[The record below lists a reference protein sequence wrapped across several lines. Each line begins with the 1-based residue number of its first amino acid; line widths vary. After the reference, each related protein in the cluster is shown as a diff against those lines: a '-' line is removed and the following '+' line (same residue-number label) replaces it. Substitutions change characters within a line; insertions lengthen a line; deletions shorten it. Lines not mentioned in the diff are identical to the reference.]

1 MNASNINT
9 CVVLQTLE
17 KISRIENEIKYLENT
32 MLQPNGITT
41 ENITKL
47 NSIDCWM
54 LQLKDSLEYKKSE
67 YDIHI
72 SIIK

>member
-17 KISRIENEIKYLENT
+17 KINRIENEIKYMENT
-32 MLQPNGITT
+32 MLQHNGITT

-47 NSIDCWM
+47 NSLDCWL

>member
-17 KISRIENEIKYLENT
+17 KINRIENEIKYLENT

-47 NSIDCWM
+47 NSLDCWL

>member
-17 KISRIENEIKYLENT
+17 KINRIENEIKYLENT
-32 MLQPNGITT
+32 MLQPNGIST

-47 NSIDCWM
+47 NSLDCWL